1 MHKEKCREI
10 NMEYK
15 HPLYYKK
22 HDPEFYNMIMAK
34 GHGWQRG
41 LFDYVHNIKEVPPC
55 ECCGGPTTF
64 HSFKKGYNRFCSK
77 KCISL
82 GTRAKA
88 KETMMKRYGGI
99 GLAGSTASKIKKTM
113 IERYGTINPN
123 KLDAIKNKIMK
134 TMVERYGGMGFGG
147 STNSKIK
154 KTMEERYGVTN
165 PNKSDAIKNKIMKTM
180 VERYGGMGFGGD
192 AASKIRETMM
202 ERYGADHP
210 MKINDIKSKVL
221 SSYQKGQISKHDFLI
236 GYTQDGER
244 ICTCPHPECN
254 KCEEKTYIIDGHTQ
268 NYRRL
273 THAELCTKLLPPQP
287 QWSSL
292 EVRIRQWLD
301 EMGVNYTTND
311 RQFGLEMDIYIPSLK
326 LAIEVN
332 GSYWHSLEVKSMKY
346 HINKSLLLS
355 DHGIRCIF
363 VWDDYKDED
372 IHNFISAIIKGQDL
386 SPWIKKWFPNIKGW
400 PADFG
405 LIDGD
410 WIEHKCMHGDFEC
423 YDAGVI
429 QTNI

>member
-1 MHKEKCREI
+1 MYKEKCWEI

-88 KETMMKRYGGI
+88 KETMMK
-99 GLAGSTASKIKKTM
+99 
-113 IERYGTINPN
+113 
-123 KLDAIKNKIMK
+123 
-134 TMVERYGGMGFGG
+134 
-147 STNSKIK
+147 
-154 KTMEERYGVTN
+154 
-165 PNKSDAIKNKIMKTM
+165 
-180 VERYGGMGFGGD
+180 RYGGMGFGGD

-311 RQFGLEMDIYIPSLK
+311 RRFGLEMDIYIPSLK

-332 GSYWHSLEVKSMKY
+332 GSYDTHEVSQLRYWHSLEVKSMKY

-355 DHGIRCIF
+355 DHGIRYIF

-410 WIEHKCMHGDFEC
+410 WIEHKCIHNEFEC

>member
-1 MHKEKCREI
+1 MYKEKCWEI

-123 KLDAIKNKIMK
+123 K
-134 TMVERYGGMGFGG
+134 T
-147 STNSKIK
+147 
-154 KTMEERYGVTN
+154 
-165 PNKSDAIKNKIMKTM
+165 DAIKNKIMKTM

-311 RQFGLEMDIYIPSLK
+311 RRFGLEMDIYIPSLK

-332 GSYWHSLEVKSMKY
+332 GSYDTHEVSQLRYWHSLEVKSMKY

-405 LIDGD
+405 LIDGN
-410 WIEHKCMHGDFEC
+410 WIEHKCTHNEFEC

>member
-1 MHKEKCREI
+1 MHKEKCWEI

-134 TMVERYGGMGFGG
+134 TMVERYG
-147 STNSKIK
+147 
-154 KTMEERYGVTN
+154 
-165 PNKSDAIKNKIMKTM
+165 
-180 VERYGGMGFGGD
+180 
-192 AASKIRETMM
+192 
-202 ERYGADHP
+202 ADHP

-273 THAELCTKLLPPQP
+273 THAELCTKFLPPQP

-311 RQFGLEMDIYIPSLK
+311 RRFGLEMDIYIPSLK

-410 WIEHKCMHGDFEC
+410 WIEHKCIHNEFEC
-423 YDAGVI
+423 YDAGGN
-429 QTNI
+429 TNKHLKFGYLLALYCDQIYVPCSYKGRDEIAL